1 MNNIDIK
8 KYLSTHTLSSINTL
22 EFLAKK
28 IVEGF
33 ISGLHK
39 SPFHGFSVEFSQHKP
54 YIQGDNLRFMDWK
67 VYARTDRYYIKQ
79 FEEETN
85 LRCSLLLDI
94 SRSME
99 FKSAVLSKIQ
109 YASILTAAL
118 SYILLKQRDATGLV
132 LFDEHI
138 KKSLPPKAVQIYIQ
152 EILNALD
159 TIECGP
165 DTNINNALHT
175 IAEKIKKRGL
185 IILISDLLDD
195 PEKILSGIKHLRY
208 NQHEIIV
215 FHIVDEQEINFNYN
229 GEFIFVDLENNDKIK
244 TDSRFIQ
251 EDYTQRFKAHCEFFK
266 TKFQDNMVDYV
277 LLKTSESI
285 EKALYRFFLK
295 RQNLY

>member
-175 IAEKIKKRGL
+175 VAEKIKKRGL

-229 GEFIFVDLENNDKIK
+229 GEFVFVDLENNDKIK